1 MRMKLDALDIGLVLA
16 LRLFHFLH
24 RIDEEHELVL
34 ERVKANRALDSYK
47 HPFFHGS
54 QCLVVCFLLL
64 FLEELLAAD
73 TIRRVGEIEE
83 QQLRVRL
90 ELP

>member
-1 MRMKLDALDIGLVLA
+1 MRMKLDALDLGLVLA

-34 ERVKANRALDSYK
+34 ERVKANRALDSYE
-47 HPFFHGS
+47 HPFFHAS